1 MQSRWVSE
9 RCLIYYFID
18 IFLMTEWYRELSDL
32 GALRKF
38 KVTEHG
44 LVFISSDGEPSAYV
58 PGYSPSALRVKP
70 TREEKVAKAKYIL
83 DRYSTLCRR
92 KCDIGIEVP
101 TSSMEDAWG
110 FIGRDDY
117 WDAVEPNIRMCVETW
132 NHQYRG
138 DAPLDAGPSIDP
150 YGRPSVFW
158 VRGTTVEEALPML
171 RMLKTELNVT
181 RILVRSERHTDPLE
195 LNEPFIR
202 ELQYPWA
209 LSVLIKERRGL

>member
-1 MQSRWVSE
+1 
-9 RCLIYYFID
+9 
-18 IFLMTEWYRELSDL
+18 MTEWYHEPCDL

-44 LVFISSDGEPSAYV
+44 LEPVPSTEDSYV
-58 PGYSPSALRVKP
+58 SGYSSSALRVKP

-101 TSSMEDAWG
+101 SSDIEDMWR

-117 WDAVEPNIRMCVETW
+117 WDAVEPNVRMCVETW

-138 DAPLDAGPSIDP
+138 DAPLDAEPSIGP
-150 YGRPSVFW
+150 YGKPSVFW

-171 RMLKTELNVT
+171 RMLKRELNVT
-181 RILVRSERHTDPLE
+181 RILMRTDRRTESLE

-202 ELQYPWA
+202 ELQHPWA
-209 LSVLIKERRGL
+209 TSILIKERKGL

>member
-1 MQSRWVSE
+1 M
-9 RCLIYYFID
+9 IYYFID
-18 IFLMTEWYRELSDL
+18 IFPMTEWYQEPRDL

-44 LVFISSDGEPSAYV
+44 LEPVPSTEGSYV
-58 PGYSPSALRVKP
+58 PGYSSSALRVKP

-92 KCDIGIEVP
+92 RCDIGIEVP

-117 WDAVEPNIRMCVETW
+117 WDAVEPNVRMFVETW

-138 DAPLDAGPSIDP
+138 DTPLDSGPSIDP

-158 VRGTTVEEALPML
+158 IRGITVEEALPML
-171 RMLKTELNVT
+171 RMLKRELNVT
-181 RILVRSERHTDPLE
+181 RIIMRTERRTDPLE